1 MHGAHE
7 IITCT
12 KGNHNN
18 NSNHND
24 NNNYN
29 NKNNNKTCI
38 IYEKIIISGMKKA
51 SLCYIRPKGE
61 DPRQRQDLEQ
71 QESLDNANN

>member
-1 MHGAHE
+1 MIE
-7 IITCT
+7 III
-12 KGNHNN
+12 KHAL
-18 NSNHND
+18 
-24 NNNYN
+24 YM
-29 NKNNNKTCI
+29 KNNNI
-38 IYEKIIISGMKKA
+38 WHEKA

>member
-1 MHGAHE
+1 MHKVITITIA
-7 IITCT
+7 IIMIIIIIII
-12 KGNHNN
+12 KIIIKHAL
-18 NSNHND
+18 
-24 NNNYN
+24 YM
-29 NKNNNKTCI
+29 KNNNI
-38 IYEKIIISGMKKA
+38 WHEKA